1 MLRRSQPS
9 GAQNRKRKQKEQES
23 NKAQFGSLEPFVV
36 RQKKINNNGEEN
48 IESNENP
55 TNNENPKSDN
65 ANVNENDDVDVNKN
79 DEVDVNENDDANLNE
94 NDDLDVNE
102 NDDVDVNEDHVEN
115 VNESLPKVN
124 YNIFDVRVWDGLRS
138 HMKDELVSKWP
149 IRETNLD
156 YPKDKIG
163 RHFSSEFYERKLRN
177 GDCIDRKWLV
187 YSKELDKVFCFCCK
201 LFKNAISKSQLSN
214 VGTNDWKHLSTALNK
229 HENSSEHMINFRTW
243 SELRI
248 RLSTNQTIDKD
259 LQELIKKDTEHWKE
273 VLIRIIAVVKCLA
286 EYDVP
291 FRGTNEKLYTKSNGN
306 FLGIIQMIAEFDPIM
321 KEHFRRILDKE
332 THYHYLSHKIQNE
345 LIEMLASDDTT
356 GLGLFNVL
364 QDVLKSLDLDIKYVR
379 GQGYDNGSNMKG
391 KHQVSKKLQSS
402 DMLLDVALKNLKG
415 LVSYFENYRE
425 TGLDNAI
432 SEAKLI
438 AETIDIE
445 PEFTVKRVPCRKKQ
459 FDEIPNTE
467 REQQSAKEQFKTD
480 YFLVVVDMALVQ
492 LNSRF
497 EQMKHFESIF
507 GFMFDASKLAYL
519 DDANLKECCLNLEY
533 ALTNDEDCD
542 IDGNDLFMEL
552 QILQAM
558 LPNGSYDGEKP
569 WSSIEIMEFTKK
581 MDMFPNVLLA
591 YKILLTIPVTVAS
604 AERSFSKLKILKSY
618 LRSTMS
624 QDRLNGLA
632 ILSIKSRFLANVDY
646 DKIIDEFASRNARR
660 HRFR

>member
-1 MLRRSQPS
+1 
-9 GAQNRKRKQKEQES
+9 
-23 NKAQFGSLEPFVV
+23 
-36 RQKKINNNGEEN
+36 
-48 IESNENP
+48 
-55 TNNENPKSDN
+55 
-65 ANVNENDDVDVNKN
+65 
-79 DEVDVNENDDANLNE
+79 
-94 NDDLDVNE
+94 
-102 NDDVDVNEDHVEN
+102 
-115 VNESLPKVN
+115 
-124 YNIFDVRVWDGLRS
+124 
-138 HMKDELVSKWP
+138 
-149 IRETNLD
+149 
-156 YPKDKIG
+156 
-163 RHFSSEFYERKLRN
+163 
-177 GDCIDRKWLV
+177 
-187 YSKELDKVFCFCCK
+187 
-201 LFKNAISKSQLSN
+201 
-214 VGTNDWKHLSTALNK
+214 
-229 HENSSEHMINFRTW
+229 
-243 SELRI
+243 
-248 RLSTNQTIDKD
+248 
-259 LQELIKKDTEHWKE
+259 
-273 VLIRIIAVVKCLA
+273 
-286 EYDVP
+286 
-291 FRGTNEKLYTKSNGN
+291 
-306 FLGIIQMIAEFDPIM
+306 
-321 KEHFRRILDKE
+321 
-332 THYHYLSHKIQNE
+332 
-345 LIEMLASDDTT
+345 
-356 GLGLFNVL
+356 
-364 QDVLKSLDLDIKYVR
+364 
-379 GQGYDNGSNMKG
+379 
-391 KHQVSKKLQSS
+391 
-402 DMLLDVALKNLKG
+402 MLLDVALKNLKG

-492 LNSRF
+492 LNSIF

-519 DDANLKECCLNLEY
+519 DDANLKECCFNLEY
-533 ALTNDEDCD
+533 ALTNDEDYD

-591 YKILLTIPVTVAS
+591 YKILLIIPVTVAS

-632 ILSIKSRFLANVDY
+632 ILSIESRFLANVDY